1 MAQRG
6 LNDNTRRQPTNPN
19 PQDDAELFVLF
30 LFFCSQALRHHVGC
44 RTILPESPNLGSE
57 TPDPEEITECMSF
70 FETGPEGPELED

>member
-44 RTILPESPNLGSE
+44 RTIEAFTHNF
-57 TPDPEEITECMSF
+57 IAAVQRIF
-70 FETGPEGPELED
+70 